1 MLRKLGAGLGLAGA
15 ATAFS
20 TVAMCAPR
28 SAPPEDEKKDRGVA
42 VVTGGSR
49 GIGAATCV
57 VLAEQGYRVA
67 VNYCRDA
74 AAAERVVSQIRA
86 AGGVADAFQADVSDS
101 KQAAA
106 LFAEAERKLGTPL
119 VALVN
124 NAGILGSP
132 SRDRPLEEL
141 TEEELMRVF
150 RTNVVGAL
158 HCCREAAARMAAGG
172 AIVNVSSG
180 AAYIGTNNIAYS
192 VSKGALN
199 SMQCSLVAPLMKR
212 GIRINT
218 VSPGICDT
226 DMVSHLSAGFKRTQ
240 GDTIPAGRM
249 GRPTEIAWAVA
260 YLLDTEKAAYTA
272 GANIRVAGG
281 RQTGFGM

>member
-1 MLRKLGAGLGLAGA
+1 MLRTFAAGLSLAGT
-15 ATAFS
+15 ATAYS
-20 TVAMCAPR
+20 TIATCAPR
-28 SAPPEDEKKDRGVA
+28 SAPHEVKNKDKGVA

-67 VNYCRDA
+67 VNYHRDT
-74 AAAERVVSQIRA
+74 AAAERIVSRIRA
-86 AGGVADAFQADVSDS
+86 AGGTAEAVQADVSDS
-101 KQAAA
+101 EQVTA

-124 NAGILGSP
+124 NAGVLGSP
-132 SRDRPLEEL
+132 SREDALAEL
-141 TEEELMRVF
+141 TEDELMRVF

-158 HCCREAAARMAAGG
+158 NCCREAAARMSAGG

-218 VSPGICDT
+218 VSPGICET
-226 DMVSHLSAGFKRTQ
+226 DMVSHLSESFMQSQ
-240 GDTIPAGRM
+240 GRTIPAGRV
-249 GRPTEIAWAVA
+249 GQPEEIAWAVA
-260 YLLDTEKAAYTA
+260 YLLDSEKAGYTA